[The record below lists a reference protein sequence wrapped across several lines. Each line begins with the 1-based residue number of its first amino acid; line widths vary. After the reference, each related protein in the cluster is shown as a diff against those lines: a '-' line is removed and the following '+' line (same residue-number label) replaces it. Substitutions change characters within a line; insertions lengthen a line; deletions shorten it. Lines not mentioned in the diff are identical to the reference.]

1 MCIAGLLFSFL
12 FVYGRSYFTN
22 KNRAETFH
30 AFMMDMVRHTQTVA
44 FEERENF
51 VNSDFDQSD
60 DEIVVTE
67 TYDEQTKTITIKN
80 IKTGETIVIVEKRYC
95 EI

>member
-12 FVYGRSYFTN
+12 FVYGRSYFLN

-30 AFMMDMVRHTQTVA
+30 TFMMDMEMPTQVVDI
-44 FEERENF
+44 EEENF
-51 VNSDFDQSD
+51 VNFDFDQFD
-60 DEIVVTE
+60 DEFVVIE
-67 TYDEQTKTITIKN
+67 TYDEQTKTTKIKN
-80 IKTGETIVIVEKRYC
+80 INTGETIVIVEKRYC